1 MNDVPPRKSLVKEC
15 FGKNNKQNK
24 NFIPESSSLRSYEE
38 NVEVMFG
45 RDSNMLLMN
54 SVRNTD
60 HLNEDITNN
69 SPSFTL
75 RIAKCKP
82 NFTQLKLM
90 NNKKNVR
97 SKST

>member
-1 MNDVPPRKSLVKEC
+1 MNDVPIRKSLVKEC
-15 FGKNNKQNK
+15 YKKNNKQSK

-54 SVRNTD
+54 TD
-60 HLNEDITNN
+60 HLNDFEAVSKTN

-82 NFTQLKLM
+82 NFTQLKLK